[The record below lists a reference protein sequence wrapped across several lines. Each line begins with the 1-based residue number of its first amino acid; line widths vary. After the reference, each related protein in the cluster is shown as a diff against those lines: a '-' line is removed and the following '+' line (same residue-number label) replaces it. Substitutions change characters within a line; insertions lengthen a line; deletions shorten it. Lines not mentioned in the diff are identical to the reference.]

1 MKMLDPDYD
10 ETLFKDLS
18 EDDPLRIEHRNL
30 LKAKQALDSY
40 LEKRATQKKKPSPQ
54 EEAMKSSL

>member
-10 ETLFKDLS
+10 ETLFKDMS

-30 LKAKQALDSY
+30 LKAK
-40 LEKRATQKKKPSPQ
+40 
-54 EEAMKSSL
+54 